1 MNLNSRDHSLAPN
14 VCNHTAL
21 AWPQRR
27 IVFLFAA
34 IVVTAISFMSWHGL
48 QPTPPIASN
57 SADFAGFS
65 AIRALD
71 AARLVLGEE
80 PRPVGSAANIAAV
93 GRLKENF
100 VSLGDAPQGQIAT
113 GKVPGRGEVTLRNI
127 FIRKEGRTNLPAIL
141 LVSHHDS
148 VAVSPGGSDN
158 GMGVAV
164 CLDAARMLT
173 LQEPPQRPVI
183 ILVTDGEEAGLLGA
197 KLFAQNHAWANDIG
211 AVINI
216 DNRGGDGP
224 AQLFETGLQDF
235 ALINAIAPRITHPVM
250 GSFFVEIYRRM
261 PNGTD
266 LSAFLARGNTG
277 INIACTGAIERYHTP
292 ADTFHAVNLASL
304 QHQGDMATQALG
316 GLCAMPANAFP
327 AENAVFIDVFG
338 RFVLAWSASSGVV
351 LSIAALLG
359 IVGFGAH
366 VARARGQVNV
376 ASGGLFTRDYFNG
389 ALAVAVVMIASIAFV
404 IVVAWSMERAG
415 LYGRQYASALLE
427 QQAVAQN
434 TKPNGAVLFAA
445 AYWPPHGLAL
455 YIILACV
462 CVPVSWLGAK
472 WFLCGG
478 SPWKC
483 WTGVWSAIG
492 IINLAVS
499 IFAPGAGAILIP
511 IIFGAASAAWL
522 GAAIFGIQSG
532 AAAFLAMGV
541 PLIIA
546 GAIYAPLEILS
557 WPDVGLSMPI
567 FRGILSGLYAVFFL
581 MLFATPRVRQS
592 TNAAAR
598 DEVNAQEAT
607 PITPAN

>member
-1 MNLNSRDHSLAPN
+1 MNLNSRDHFLAPN
-14 VCNHTAL
+14 VCNRTEL
-21 AWPQRR
+21 GWPQRR

-34 IVVTAISFMSWHGL
+34 IVVAVISFVSWHGL
-48 QPTPPIASN
+48 QPTPPITSN
-57 SADFAGFS
+57 SADFPGFS

-93 GRLKENF
+93 ARLKDYF
-100 VSLGDAPQGQIAT
+100 ASLGYSPQEQIAT
-113 GKVPGRGEVTLRNI
+113 VKIPGLGEVTLRNI

-173 LQEPPQRPVI
+173 LQEPPERPVI

-197 KLFAQNHAWANDIG
+197 KLFAQNHVWANEIG

-224 AQLFETGLQDF
+224 AQLFETGSDDL

-250 GSFFVEIYRRM
+250 SSFFVEIYRRM

-316 GLCAMPANAFP
+316 GLCAMPATAFP
-327 AENAVFIDVFG
+327 SESAVFIDVFG
-338 RFVLAWSASSGVV
+338 HFVLAWSASSGVV

-366 VARARGQVNV
+366 VARTRGQVND
-376 ASGGLFTRDYFNG
+376 ASDGLFTRDYFKG
-389 ALAVAVVMIASIAFV
+389 ALAVLVVMIASIALV
-404 IVVAWSMERAG
+404 MAVAWSMERAG
-415 LYGRQYASALLE
+415 LYGRQYASVMLE
-427 QQAVAQN
+427 QQGVAPVA
-434 TKPNGAVLFAA
+434 KPNGAALFAA

-478 SPWKC
+478 SLWKC
-483 WTGVWSAIG
+483 WTGIWSAIG

-499 IFAPGAGAILIP
+499 IFAPGAGAILLP
-511 IIFGAASAAWL
+511 IIFGAVIAVWL
-522 GAAIFGIQSG
+522 GAVIFGIQSG
-532 AAAFLAMGV
+532 VTAFLAMGV

-557 WPDVGLSMPI
+557 WPDLGLSMPI

-592 TNAAAR
+592 MDAAAR
-598 DEVNAQEAT
+598 LKANAPQVA
-607 PITPAN
+607 PITPTN

>member
-21 AWPQRR
+21 AWPQPK

-34 IVVTAISFMSWHGL
+34 IVVAAISFMSWHGL

-93 GRLKENF
+93 ARLKDYF
-100 VSLGDAPQGQIAT
+100 ASLGYAPQEQIAT
-113 GKVPGRGEVTLRNI
+113 VKIPGRGEVTLRNI

-173 LQEPPQRPVI
+173 LQEPPERPVI

-197 KLFAQNHAWANDIG
+197 KLFAQNHPWANDIG

-224 AQLFETGLQDF
+224 AQLFETGSDDL

-250 GSFFVEIYRRM
+250 SSFFVEIYRRM

-366 VARARGQVNV
+366 VARARRQVNV

-389 ALAVAVVMIASIAFV
+389 ALAVAVVMIASIALV

-427 QQAVAQN
+427 QQGVAQN
-434 TKPNGAVLFAA
+434 AKPNGAALFAA

-462 CVPVSWLGAK
+462 CVPMSWLGAK

-499 IFAPGAGAILIP
+499 IFAPGAGAILLP

-532 AAAFLAMGV
+532 ATAFLAMGV

>member
-1 MNLNSRDHSLAPN
+1 MNLNSRDHSFAPN

-21 AWPQRR
+21 AWPQRK
-27 IVFLFAA
+27 IVFLFTA
-34 IVVTAISFMSWHGL
+34 IVVAAISFMSWHGL

-57 SADFAGFS
+57 STDFAGFS

-93 GRLKENF
+93 ARLKDYF
-100 VSLGDAPQGQIAT
+100 ASLGYAPQEQIAT
-113 GKVPGRGEVTLRNI
+113 VKIPGRGEVTLRNI

-173 LQEPPQRPVI
+173 LQEPPERPVI

-224 AQLFETGLQDF
+224 AQLFETGLQDL

-250 GSFFVEIYRRM
+250 SSFFVEIYRRM

-366 VARARGQVNV
+366 VARARRQVNV

-389 ALAVAVVMIASIAFV
+389 ALAVAVVMIASIALV

-427 QQAVAQN
+427 QQGVAQN
-434 TKPNGAVLFAA
+434 AKPNGAALFAA

-499 IFAPGAGAILIP
+499 IFAPGAGAILLP

-532 AAAFLAMGV
+532 ATAFLAMGV

>member
-1 MNLNSRDHSLAPN
+1 MNLNSRDHSLAQN
-14 VCNHTAL
+14 VCNHTEL
-21 AWPQRR
+21 GWPRR
-27 IVFLFAA
+27 KFVFAFATFIVA
-34 IVVTAISFMSWHGL
+34 AISFVSWHGL
-48 QPTPPIASN
+48 QPSPPIALHSPQ
-57 SADFAGFS
+57 FPRFS
-65 AIRALD
+65 ANRALD

-93 GRLKENF
+93 ARLKDYF
-100 VSLGDAPQGQIAT
+100 ASLGYSPQEQIAT
-113 GKVPGRGEVTLRNI
+113 VKIPGLGEVTLRNI

-164 CLDAARMLT
+164 CLDAARLLT
-173 LQEPPQRPVI
+173 LQEPPERPVI

-197 KLFAQNHAWANDIG
+197 KLFAQNHVWANEIG

-224 AQLFETGLQDF
+224 AQLFETGSDDL

-250 GSFFVEIYRRM
+250 SSFFVEIYRRM

-327 AENAVFIDVFG
+327 SESAVFIDVFG

-366 VARARGQVNV
+366 IARARGQVIQI
-376 ASGGLFTRDYFNG
+376 SGGLFTRDYFKG
-389 ALAVAVVMIASIAFV
+389 ALAVVVVMIASIALV
-404 IVVAWSMERAG
+404 MVVAWSMERAG
-415 LYGRQYASALLE
+415 LYGRQYANALLE
-427 QQAVAQN
+427 QQGVAQN
-434 TKPNGAVLFAA
+434 VKPNGAALFAA

-462 CVPVSWLGAK
+462 CVPMSWLGAK
-472 WFLCGG
+472 WFLRGG

-499 IFAPGAGAILIP
+499 IFAPGAGAILLP

-532 AAAFLAMGV
+532 VTAFLAMGV

-557 WPDVGLSMPI
+557 WPGLGLSMPI

-592 TNAAAR
+592 MDAAAR
-598 DEVNAQEAT
+598 LKANAPQVA
-607 PITPAN
+607 PITPTN

>member
-1 MNLNSRDHSLAPN
+1 MNLNSRDHSLAQN
-14 VCNHTAL
+14 VCNHTEL
-21 AWPQRR
+21 GWPQRKF
-27 IVFLFAA
+27 VFAFATVILA
-34 IVVTAISFMSWHGL
+34 VISFVSWHGL

-57 SADFAGFS
+57 SADLPGFS
-65 AIRALD
+65 AIQALD

-93 GRLKENF
+93 ARLKDYF
-100 VSLGDAPQGQIAT
+100 ASLGYSPQEQIAT
-113 GKVPGRGEVTLRNI
+113 VKIPGLGEVTLRNI

-173 LQEPPQRPVI
+173 LQEPPERPVI

-197 KLFAQNHAWANDIG
+197 KLFAQNHVLANEIG

-224 AQLFETGLQDF
+224 AQLFETGSDDL

-250 GSFFVEIYRRM
+250 SSFFVEIYRRM

-316 GLCAMPANAFP
+316 GLCAMPATVFP
-327 AENAVFIDVFG
+327 SERAVFIDVFG

-366 VARARGQVNV
+366 VARTRGQVND
-376 ASGGLFTRDYFNG
+376 ASDGLFTRDYFKG
-389 ALAVAVVMIASIAFV
+389 ALAVPVVMIASIALV
-404 IVVAWSMERAG
+404 MVVAWSMERAG
-415 LYGRQYASALLE
+415 LYGRQYASAMLE
-427 QQAVAQN
+427 QQGVAPVA
-434 TKPNGAVLFAA
+434 KPNGAALFAA

-455 YIILACV
+455 YIILACA
-462 CVPVSWLGAK
+462 CVPMSWLGAK

-483 WTGVWSAIG
+483 WTGIWSAIG

-499 IFAPGAGAILIP
+499 IFAPGAGAILLP
-511 IIFGAASAAWL
+511 IILGAVSAVWL
-522 GAAIFGIQSG
+522 GAAIFGIHSG
-532 AAAFLAMGV
+532 VTAFLAMGV

-557 WPDVGLSMPI
+557 WPGLGLSMPI

-592 TNAAAR
+592 MDATAQLKANAPQVA
-598 DEVNAQEAT
+598 
-607 PITPAN
+607 PITPTN

>member
-34 IVVTAISFMSWHGL
+34 IVVAAISFMSWHGL
-48 QPTPPIASN
+48 QPTPPITSN

-93 GRLKENF
+93 ARLKDYF
-100 VSLGDAPQGQIAT
+100 ASLGYAPQEQIAT
-113 GKVPGRGEVTLRNI
+113 VKVPGRGEVTLRNI

-173 LQEPPQRPVI
+173 LQEPPERPVI

-224 AQLFETGLQDF
+224 AQLFETGLQDY

-359 IVGFGAH
+359 VVGFGAH
-366 VARARGQVNV
+366 VARARGQVIQV
-376 ASGGLFTRDYFNG
+376 SGGLFTRDYFKG
-389 ALAVAVVMIASIAFV
+389 ALAVAVVMIASIALV
-404 IVVAWSMERAG
+404 VVVAWSMERAG

-427 QQAVAQN
+427 QQGVAQN
-434 TKPNGAVLFAA
+434 VKPNGAALFAA

-478 SPWKC
+478 SPWNC

-492 IINLAVS
+492 IINLVVS
-499 IFAPGAGAILIP
+499 IFAPGAGAILLP

-532 AAAFLAMGV
+532 ATAFLAMGV

-581 MLFATPRVRQS
+581 MLFAKPRFRHS

>member
-14 VCNHTAL
+14 ICNHTVL

-34 IVVTAISFMSWHGL
+34 IVVAAISFMSLHGL

-71 AARLVLGEE
+71 AARAVLGEE

-93 GRLKENF
+93 ARLKDYF
-100 VSLGDAPQGQIAT
+100 ASLGYAPQEQIAT
-113 GKVPGRGEVTLRNI
+113 VKVPGRGEVTLRNI

-173 LQEPPQRPVI
+173 LQEPPERPVI

-224 AQLFETGLQDF
+224 AQLFETGLQDY

-366 VARARGQVNV
+366 VARARGQVNE
-376 ASGGLFTRDYFNG
+376 ASDGLFTRDYFKG
-389 ALAVAVVMIASIAFV
+389 ALAVLVVMIASIALV
-404 IVVAWSMERAG
+404 MVVAWSMERAG

-427 QQAVAQN
+427 QQGVAQN
-434 TKPNGAVLFAA
+434 ANPNGAALFAA

-499 IFAPGAGAILIP
+499 IFAPGAGAILLP

-532 AAAFLAMGV
+532 VTAFLEMGV

-592 TNAAAR
+592 TDGATRN
-598 DEVNAQEAT
+598 EVNAREAT

>member
-1 MNLNSRDHSLAPN
+1 MNLNLRDHSLAPN

-21 AWPQRR
+21 AWPQRK

-34 IVVTAISFMSWHGL
+34 IVVAAISFMSWHGL
-48 QPTPPIASN
+48 QPTPPIVSN

-93 GRLKENF
+93 ARLKDYF
-100 VSLGDAPQGQIAT
+100 VSLGYAPQEQIAT
-113 GKVPGRGEVTLRNI
+113 VKIPGRGEVTLRNI

-183 ILVTDGEEAGLLGA
+183 ILVTDGEETGLLGA

-224 AQLFETGLQDF
+224 AQLFETGLQDL

-292 ADTFHAVNLASL
+292 ADTCHAVNLASL

-366 VARARGQVNV
+366 VARARRQVNV

-389 ALAVAVVMIASIAFV
+389 ALAVAVVMIASIALV

-427 QQAVAQN
+427 QQGVAQN
-434 TKPNGAVLFAA
+434 AKPNGAALFAA

-462 CVPVSWLGAK
+462 CVPMSWIGAK

-478 SPWKC
+478 SPWNC

-492 IINLAVS
+492 IINLVVS
-499 IFAPGAGAILIP
+499 IFAPGAGAILLP

-532 AAAFLAMGV
+532 ATAFLAMGV

>member
-14 VCNHTAL
+14 VCNRTEL
-21 AWPQRR
+21 GWPQRR

-34 IVVTAISFMSWHGL
+34 IVVAAISFVSWHGL

-57 SADFAGFS
+57 SADFPRFS

-93 GRLKENF
+93 ARLKNYF
-100 VSLGDAPQGQIAT
+100 ASLGYSPQEQIAT
-113 GKVPGRGEVTLRNI
+113 VKVPGLGEVTLRNI

-173 LQEPPQRPVI
+173 LQEPPERPVI

-197 KLFAQNHAWANDIG
+197 KLFAQNHVWANEIG

-224 AQLFETGLQDF
+224 AQLFETGSDDL

-250 GSFFVEIYRRM
+250 SSFFVEIYRRM

-316 GLCAMPANAFP
+316 GLCAMPANTFP
-327 AENAVFIDVFG
+327 SESAVFIDVFG
-338 RFVLAWSASSGVV
+338 SFVLAWSASSGVV

-366 VARARGQVNV
+366 VARTRGQVND
-376 ASGGLFTRDYFNG
+376 ASDGLFTRDYFKG
-389 ALAVAVVMIASIAFV
+389 ALAVPVVMIASIALV
-404 IVVAWSMERAG
+404 MVVAWSMERAG
-415 LYGRQYASALLE
+415 LYGRQYASAMLE
-427 QQAVAQN
+427 QQGVAPVA
-434 TKPNGAVLFAA
+434 KPNGAALFAA

-462 CVPVSWLGAK
+462 CMPMSWLGAK

-483 WTGVWSAIG
+483 WTGIWSAIG

-499 IFAPGAGAILIP
+499 IFAPGAGAILLP
-511 IIFGAASAAWL
+511 IIFGAVIAVWL

-532 AAAFLAMGV
+532 VTAFLAMGV

-557 WPDVGLSMPI
+557 WPDLGLSMPI

-592 TNAAAR
+592 MDAAAR
-598 DEVNAQEAT
+598 LKANAPQVA
-607 PITPAN
+607 PITPTN

>member
-1 MNLNSRDHSLAPN
+1 
-14 VCNHTAL
+14 
-21 AWPQRR
+21 
-27 IVFLFAA
+27 
-34 IVVTAISFMSWHGL
+34 
-48 QPTPPIASN
+48 
-57 SADFAGFS
+57 
-65 AIRALD
+65 
-71 AARLVLGEE
+71 
-80 PRPVGSAANIAAV
+80 
-93 GRLKENF
+93 
-100 VSLGDAPQGQIAT
+100 
-113 GKVPGRGEVTLRNI
+113 
-127 FIRKEGRTNLPAIL
+127 
-141 LVSHHDS
+141 
-148 VAVSPGGSDN
+148 
-158 GMGVAV
+158 
-164 CLDAARMLT
+164 
-173 LQEPPQRPVI
+173 VI

-224 AQLFETGLQDF
+224 AQLFETGLQDY

-338 RFVLAWSASSGVV
+338 HFVLAWSASSGVV

-359 IVGFGAH
+359 VVGFGAH
-366 VARARGQVNV
+366 VARTRGQVNE
-376 ASGGLFTRDYFNG
+376 ASDGLFTRDYFNG
-389 ALAVAVVMIASIAFV
+389 ALAVAVVMIASIALV
-404 IVVAWSMERAG
+404 VVVAWSMERAG

-427 QQAVAQN
+427 QQGVAQN
-434 TKPNGAVLFAA
+434 VKPNGAALFAA

-478 SPWKC
+478 SPWNC

-492 IINLAVS
+492 IINLVVS
-499 IFAPGAGAILIP
+499 IFAPGAGVILLP

-532 AAAFLAMGV
+532 ATAFLAMGV

-581 MLFATPRVRQS
+581 MLFATPRFRHS

-598 DEVNAQEAT
+598 DEVNAQQAT
-607 PITPAN
+607 PITPTN

>member
-34 IVVTAISFMSWHGL
+34 IVVAAISFMSWHGL

-57 SADFAGFS
+57 SADLPGFS

-93 GRLKENF
+93 ARLKDYF
-100 VSLGDAPQGQIAT
+100 ASLGYAPQEQIAT
-113 GKVPGRGEVTLRNI
+113 VKVPGRGEVTLRNI

-173 LQEPPQRPVI
+173 LQEPPERPVI

-197 KLFAQNHAWANDIG
+197 KLFAQNHEWANDIG

-292 ADTFHAVNLASL
+292 ADTFDAVNLTSL

-327 AENAVFIDVFG
+327 SENAVFIDVFG

-366 VARARGQVNV
+366 VARMRGQVNE
-376 ASGGLFTRDYFNG
+376 ASDGLFTRDYFNG
-389 ALAVAVVMIASIAFV
+389 ALAVAVVMIASIALV
-404 IVVAWSMERAG
+404 VVVAWSMERAG

-427 QQAVAQN
+427 QQGVARN
-434 TKPNGAVLFAA
+434 AKPNGAALFAA

-462 CVPVSWLGAK
+462 CVPMSWLGAK

-499 IFAPGAGAILIP
+499 IFAPGAGAILLP

-532 AAAFLAMGV
+532 ATAFLAMGV

>member
-1 MNLNSRDHSLAPN
+1 MNLNLRDHSLAPN

-21 AWPQRR
+21 AWPQRK

-34 IVVTAISFMSWHGL
+34 IVVAAISFMSWHGL
-48 QPTPPIASN
+48 QPTPPIVSN

-93 GRLKENF
+93 ARLKDYF
-100 VSLGDAPQGQIAT
+100 VSLGYAPQEQIAT
-113 GKVPGRGEVTLRNI
+113 VKIPGRGEVTLRNI

-224 AQLFETGLQDF
+224 AQLFETGLQDL

-292 ADTFHAVNLASL
+292 ADTFDAVNLASL
-304 QHQGDMATQALG
+304 QHQGDMAMQALG

-327 AENAVFIDVFG
+327 SENAVFIDVFG
-338 RFVLAWSASSGVV
+338 SFVLAWSASSGIV

-359 IVGFGAH
+359 VVGFGAH
-366 VARARGQVNV
+366 VARARGQVNEV
-376 ASGGLFTRDYFNG
+376 SDGLFTRDYFNG
-389 ALAVAVVMIASIAFV
+389 ALAVMVVMIVSIALV
-404 IVVAWSMERAG
+404 MVVAWSMERVG

-427 QQAVAQN
+427 QQGVELVA
-434 TKPNGAVLFAA
+434 KPNGAALFAA

-455 YIILACV
+455 YIILACA
-462 CVPVSWLGAK
+462 CVPISWLGAK

-492 IINLAVS
+492 IINIAVS
-499 IFAPGAGAILIP
+499 IFAPGAGAILLP

-532 AAAFLAMGV
+532 VTAFLAMGV

-581 MLFATPRVRQS
+581 MLFATPGVRQS
-592 TNAAAR
+592 TDAAAR
-598 DEVNAQEAT
+598 NEVNAQEAT